1 MGLDMADSVL
11 QMTPIAKVAAATHL
25 AQKLPS
31 TIQPK

>member
-1 MGLDMADSVL
+1 VL

-31 TIQPK
+31 TVPSK